1 MNTIKY
7 SVLMLSNPANPD
19 ETEKAYARVQLNE
32 VISTKQFIYHISEM
46 FICYFVCLFVP
57 SFRNNYHIRNLI
69 LI

>member
-1 MNTIKY
+1 MQG
-7 SVLMLSNPANPD
+7 NPTNP
-19 ETEKAYARVQLNE
+19 EEPEKAYARVQLNE
-32 VISTKQFIYHISEM
+32 VISTKQFINHTSEM

>member
-1 MNTIKY
+1 
-7 SVLMLSNPANPD
+7 MLSNTANPEEPD
-19 ETEKAYARVQLNE
+19 KVYARVQFNE
-32 VISTKQFIYHISEM
+32 VFSTKQFINHISEM

>member
-1 MNTIKY
+1 MQG
-7 SVLMLSNPANPD
+7 NPTNPEEPD
-19 ETEKAYARVQLNE
+19 KAYARVQLND
-32 VISTKQFIYHISEM
+32 VISTKQFINNISEM

>member
-7 SVLMLSNPANPD
+7 SLALQSNPANPD
-19 ETEKAYARVQLNE
+19 ETEKAYARVQLND

>member
-7 SVLMLSNPANPD
+7 SLALQSNPANPG
-19 ETEKAYARVQLNE
+19 ETDKAYARVQFNE
-32 VISTKQFIYHISEM
+32 VVSTKQFIYHISEM

>member
-1 MNTIKY
+1 MQG
-7 SVLMLSNPANPD
+7 NPTNP
-19 ETEKAYARVQLNE
+19 EEPEKAYARVQLNE
-32 VISTKQFIYHISEM
+32 VISTKQFINNISEM

>member
-7 SVLMLSNPANPD
+7 SLALQSNPANPD

-32 VISTKQFIYHISEM
+32 AISTKQFINHISEM

>member
-7 SVLMLSNPANPD
+7 SLALQSNPANPG
-19 ETEKAYARVQLNE
+19 ETDKAYARVQFNE
-32 VISTKQFIYHISEM
+32 VVSTKQFIFHISEM

>member
-1 MNTIKY
+1 MQG
-7 SVLMLSNPANPD
+7 NPTNP
-19 ETEKAYARVQLNE
+19 EEPEKAYARVQLNE
-32 VISTKQFIYHISEM
+32 VISTKQFINHISEM

>member
-1 MNTIKY
+1 
-7 SVLMLSNPANPD
+7 MLSNPANPG
-19 ETEKAYARVQLNE
+19 ETDKAYARVQRNE
-32 VISTKQFIYHISEM
+32 VNFTKQFINHISEM

>member
-7 SVLMLSNPANPD
+7 SLALQSNPANPD
-19 ETEKAYARVQLNE
+19 ETEKAYARVQFNE
-32 VISTKQFIYHISEM
+32 VFSTKQFINHISEM

>member
-7 SVLMLSNPANPD
+7 SLALQSNPANPD
-19 ETEKAYARVQLNE
+19 ETEKAYARVQRNE

>member
-7 SVLMLSNPANPD
+7 SLALQSNPTNP
-19 ETEKAYARVQLNE
+19 EEPEKAYARVQLNE
-32 VISTKQFIYHISEM
+32 VISTKQFINNISEM

>member
-7 SVLMLSNPANPD
+7 SLALQSNPANPD

-32 VISTKQFIYHISEM
+32 VISTKQFFNNISEM

>member
-7 SVLMLSNPANPD
+7 SVLMLSNTANPEEPD
-19 ETEKAYARVQLNE
+19 KVYARVQFNE

>member
-1 MNTIKY
+1 MKAKLCVCRCKALRWQLQ
-7 SVLMLSNPANPD
+7 SFAR
-19 ETEKAYARVQLNE
+19 AYARVQLNE
-32 VISTKQFIYHISEM
+32 VISTKQFINHISEM

>member
-7 SVLMLSNPANPD
+7 SVLMLSNPANPG
-19 ETEKAYARVQLNE
+19 ETDKAYARVQFNE
-32 VISTKQFIYHISEM
+32 VFSTKQFINHISEM

-57 SFRNNYHIRNLI
+57 SFRNNYHFRNFI

>member
-7 SVLMLSNPANPD
+7 SLALQSNPTNP
-19 ETEKAYARVQLNE
+19 EEPEKAYARVQLNE
-32 VISTKQFIYHISEM
+32 VISTKQFINHISEM

>member
-1 MNTIKY
+1 
-7 SVLMLSNPANPD
+7 MLSNPANPG
-19 ETEKAYARVQLNE
+19 ETDKAYARVQFNE
-32 VISTKQFIYHISEM
+32 VVSTKQFIFHISEM